1 MIGAVN
7 AQAPAQDPAAE
18 MKSAVEAARKTMQAG
33 PADVKLGDQ
42 ATLHLPAKYDF
53 IPQAE
58 AVRMLKAMGNRPS
71 NETLGMVVPKAE
83 DQNWFVVV
91 RYVDSGYIKD
101 DEAKEWSADEL
112 LQNIR
117 EGTAAANE
125 ERRNR
130 GMREIEVVGW
140 VERPA
145 YDAASHR
152 LVWSMS
158 SRDKGASPGEEQGI
172 NYNTYLLGR
181 HGYVS
186 MNLVTGLKS
195 VEGQKPM
202 ARELLSSLEFDKGK
216 SYADFNSST
225 DRIAEYGLAALV
237 GGVAA
242 KKLGLFALI
251 AAFAVKFA
259 KVILLGLA
267 GIGTFAYQFFRKKK
281 EAAATTPP
289 QAPGG

>member
-1 MIGAVN
+1 MKRIAAWIAVLAIGAVN
-7 AQAPAQDPAAE
+7 AQAPTQDPAAE
-18 MKSAVEAARKTMQAG
+18 MKSAVEAARTTMKSG
-33 PADVKLGDQ
+33 PADVKLADQ
-42 ATLHLPAKYDF
+42 AMLHLPAKYDF
-53 IPQAE
+53 IPQKE
-58 AVRMLKAMGNRPS
+58 ALRMLKAMGNRPS
-71 NETLGMVVPKAE
+71 NEILGMVLPRADE
-83 DQNWFVVV
+83 ENWFVVV

-101 DEAKEWSADEL
+101 DDAKEWNADEL

-117 EGTAAANE
+117 EGTTAANE
-125 ERRNR
+125 ERRKR
-130 GMREIEVVGW
+130 GLPEIEVVGW

-145 YDAASHR
+145 YDASSHR

-158 SRDKGASPGEEQGI
+158 SRDKNAPAGEEQGI

-181 HGYVS
+181 QGYVS
-186 MNLVTGLKS
+186 MNLVTGMKS

-237 GGVAA
+237 GGVVA

-251 AAFAVKFA
+251 AAFFVKFA
-259 KVILLGLA
+259 KVILLALIP
-267 GIGTFAYQFFRKKK
+267 IGAFVMRIFRKK
-281 EAAATTPP
+281 A
-289 QAPGG
+289 G